1 MLKEKLETKKCFF
14 NCLGQTNYG
23 GRSLSTAE
31 SPNCRYDCQSFSGH
45 AHF

>member
-1 MLKEKLETKKCFF
+1 MLKEKLETEKMLF

-31 SPNCRYDCQSFSGH
+31 SPNCLL
-45 AHF
+45 